1 LNYIIPAFL
10 ALLIINSNTAAQETD
25 LTVGDV
31 EIPFIDRDGDGINDL
46 MQQGWGLRFVER
58 YKKRQE
64 IWNLLKAELTRGE
77 EGAMIDTDGDGVGD
91 ISRRDYMK
99 TKLDELVDT
108 DDDGLADTP
117 LKDYLGKI
125 FKAFDQ
131 DGDGL
136 PDEISKEE
144 FRLLKEEM
152 KQWRQEIR
160 DRLRHGLPPFID
172 EDGDGKPD
180 KIPPGHAWGK
190 GKDKKK

>member
-1 LNYIIPAFL
+1 MSALF
-10 ALLIINSNTAAQETD
+10 ALLMMNGIASAQETSPAVSD
-25 LTVGDV
+25 N

-46 MQQGWGLRFVER
+46 MQEGWGLRFVER

-64 IWNLLKAELTRGE
+64 IWNLLNAELTRGE
-77 EGAMIDTDGDGVGD
+77 EGAMIDSDGDGVAD

-108 DDDGLADTP
+108 DDDGIADTP
-117 LKDYLGKI
+117 LKDYLGKT

-144 FRLLKEEM
+144 FRQLKEEM
-152 KQWRQEIR
+152 KQWREEVR
-160 DRLRHGLPPFID
+160 DRLRKGLPAFVD